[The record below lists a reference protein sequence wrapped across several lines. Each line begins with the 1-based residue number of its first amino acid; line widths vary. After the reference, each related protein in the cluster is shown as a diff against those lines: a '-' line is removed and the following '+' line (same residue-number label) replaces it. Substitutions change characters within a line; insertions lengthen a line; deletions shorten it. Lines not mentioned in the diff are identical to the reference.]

1 MASEAEAQLDRI
13 QRLEHHEL
21 DDISRL
27 PSTAPSVYRLTG
39 DQEEQRLLEAPAKVH
54 DGEPR
59 YDPGSSTCSV
69 PRTLTSKH
77 Q

>member
-1 MASEAEAQLDRI
+1 MASDVEAQPDRI
-13 QRLEHHEL
+13 QRLEHYEL

-27 PSTAPSVYRLTG
+27 PSIAPSVYRSAG

-59 YDPGSSTCSV
+59 YDPRSSTYSV
-69 PRTLTSKH
+69 AGTLTSKH